1 MVSGDWKML
10 ILLSKS
16 LQGSREIK
24 PKWCVLSRFQTL
36 LWPVARWLLCPWG
49 FPERMG
55 LLHGRYFLLQK
66 IFPDRGSNH
75 ISFISCIADRF
86 FPAKPLGKPKI
97 MYIESFYFLKIQV
110 FETALAVPE
119 KVKHGSY
126 HSIPRY
132 LPKRKKT

>member
-1 MVSGDWKML
+1 MVCAQ
-10 ILLSKS
+10 S
-16 LQGSREIK
+16 L
-24 PKWCVLSRFQTL
+24 QTL

-49 FPERMG
+49 FPG
-55 LLHGRYFLLQK
+55 KNGIVAAGRYFLLQK
-66 IFPDRGSNH
+66 IFPIGDRTH

-97 MYIESFYFLKIQV
+97 MYIESFYFLKKYKCLGNR
-110 FETALAVPE
+110 LAVPE

-132 LPKRKKT
+132 LPKRKENIKLTYKCSVLLLLLLSCFTHV